1 VAVHLCTLYYDSSI
15 PPTKFSAY
23 RGNVFCHGG
32 VTSKLICC
40 PCKEGVFG
48 KGDAVYRYR
57 NPQDGHPRRGEGRVA
72 SNKVGVASPGTGR
85 LNGRRCLLGGT
96 HV

>member
-1 VAVHLCTLYYDSSI
+1 M
-15 PPTKFSAY
+15 
-23 RGNVFCHGG
+23 
-32 VTSKLICC
+32 
-40 PCKEGVFG
+40 

-85 LNGRRCLLGGT
+85 LNGRRCLLGERMFDEFVGF
-96 HV
+96 VGGC